1 MSYFLSYISI
11 PHSDLDDQI
20 IEFRTL
26 KLLLS
31 FALKHGDMERG
42 GCWLVD
48 HGSSPFLLIP
58 EGVLNCKV
66 SPVHIHGIPEHSYL
80 SCACISFTPR
90 GSLLIVQKD
99 LRRHRSR
106 SRHA

>member
-31 FALKHGDMERG
+31 FALKHGDMERERRLLACG
-42 GCWLVD
+42 PWLLPF
-48 HGSSPFLLIP
+48 SSHP
-58 EGVLNCKV
+58 
-66 SPVHIHGIPEHSYL
+66 
-80 SCACISFTPR
+80 
-90 GSLLIVQKD
+90 
-99 LRRHRSR
+99 
-106 SRHA
+106 